1 MIVSII
7 KKLLSFIVDH
17 DGIAPVKGVIPEVSE
32 NPPLK
37 TGRRSAMYH
46 FLNSMP

>member
-32 NPPLK
+32 NPLK